1 MNIERY
7 IKELLDNQDCVIIPG
22 WGALLVQT
30 ISAEIHPITHK
41 FLPPGKT
48 LGFNSQVKVNDGLL
62 ASFIAVEESITFSEA
77 IQSINQWVQM
87 VNNNLKTSKSHAI
100 DQIGRFFMNDSG
112 SVEFVP
118 EMRSF
123 VTSDTFGLPELVF
136 KPIERT
142 PKPMESTRK
151 TQSKKTEDSNKEK
164 EETSGNGAWKV
175 IAFVAPVFI
184 LLGAGLFLMK
194 QNPEI
199 QVAGYN
205 FDSLFGSETVI
216 QTEENQAIEEVV
228 LNNIDSVNSVVET
241 EDNVMEM
248 NMEQPVSDASLSQVS
263 SGNFSI
269 VIGAF
274 KEESNA
280 TKLTSSLQAKGYDVV
295 KHDVD
300 SKGFY
305 MVTVGDFDSKE
316 SAKEKRKDFVSDLGE
331 SIWIK
336 KF

>member
-1 MNIERY
+1 MDIEKY

-41 FLPPGKT
+41 ILPPGKT
-48 LGFNSQVKVNDGLL
+48 VGFNSQVKVNDGLL
-62 ASFIAVEESITFSEA
+62 ASLISVEESITFSEA
-77 IQSINQWVQM
+77 IQQINQWVQTI
-87 VNNNLKTSKSHAI
+87 NSSLKTTKSYSI
-100 DQIGRFFMNDSG
+100 DHVGRFFLNDTG

-123 VTSDTFGLPELVF
+123 ITSDTFGLPELVF

-142 PKPMESTRK
+142 SKPMDSTRK
-151 TQSKKTEDSNKEK
+151 TQSKKSENTIKEK
-164 EETSGNGAWKV
+164 ASGSNAWKV
-175 IAFVAPVFI
+175 VAFIAPVFI

-205 FDSLFGSETVI
+205 FNSLFGGESVVE
-216 QTEENQAIEEVV
+216 TEENQAIEEVV
-228 LNNIDSVNSVVET
+228 LNSIDSVTNLANSNESVV
-241 EDNVMEM
+241 EM
-248 NMEQPVSDASLSQVS
+248 NMEADPATTMSSGRIS
-263 SGNFSI
+263 SGNYSI

-280 TKLTSSLQAKGYDVV
+280 TKLTSALESKGYDVV
-295 KHDVD
+295 KHDID

-305 MVTVGDFDSKE
+305 MVTIGDFNSKE
-316 SAKEKRKDFVSDLGE
+316 SAKEKRKEFVNDLGE